1 MEGLK
6 RISRY
11 LPFGILYML
20 SFWIVENRNVK
31 YYIIHTELD
40 EILPFCEYFVIPY
53 LLWFAFVAVTVMY
66 FAFFVKNRKE
76 YDQLMWSFCIGMTL
90 FVVISFLFPNGQKLR
105 PRLAGEDGFFIDLVR
120 MVYSKD
126 TPTNIF
132 PSIHVYNSV
141 VCCTA
146 ILKNEQ
152 CRANRWITISA
163 LVLTVLII
171 AATVFIKQHSI
182 IDLVGALLLNA
193 LVGGVVYGTHPIYPV
208 RSRRVIS

>member
-6 RISRY
+6 RLSKY
-11 LPFGILYML
+11 FLFGILYML
-20 SFWIVENRNVK
+20 FFGFVENRNVK

-40 EILPFCEYFVIPY
+40 GQIPFCECFVVPY
-53 LLWFAFVAVTVMY
+53 LLWFTFVAVTVLY
-66 FAFFVKNRKE
+66 FAFFVKSRKE

-90 FVVISFLFPNGQKLR
+90 FIVISLVFPNGQKLR
-105 PRLAGEDGFFIDLVR
+105 PRLAGEEGFFIDLVR

-152 CRANRWITISA
+152 CREKKWVVIGTI
-163 LVLTVLII
+163 VMTVLICVS
-171 AATVFIKQHSI
+171 TVLIKQHSI
-182 IDLVGALLLNA
+182 VDLVGALLLNA
-193 LVGGVVYGTHPIYPV
+193 LVGGVVYGTRPIYPV

>member
-6 RISRY
+6 RLRSY
-11 LPFGILYML
+11 FLYGILYML
-20 SFWIVENRNVK
+20 SFWFVESRNVK
-31 YYIIHTELD
+31 YHVIHTELD
-40 EILPFCEYFVIPY
+40 EFIPFCEYFVIPY
-53 LLWFAFVAVTVMY
+53 LLWFVFVAITVLY
-66 FAFFVKNRKE
+66 FAFFNESRKE

-90 FVVISFLFPNGQKLR
+90 FIVISFLFPNGQKLR
-105 PRLAGEDGFFIDLVR
+105 PRLAGEDGFFIDLIR

-152 CRANRWITISA
+152 CRAKKWVTA
-163 LVLTVLII
+163 GTVVMTVLISVS
-171 AATVFIKQHSI
+171 TVLIKQHSF
-182 IDLVGALLLNA
+182 IDLIGALLLNA
-193 LVGGVVYGTHPIYPV
+193 LVGGVVYGVHPLYQA
-208 RSRRVIS
+208 RQKRVIS